1 MCVFTLYV
9 SVYMY
14 ACNYISASVYACMCV
29 RMGVRMY
36 VSFRILNSDD
46 ILRYWLLSTF
56 IIIQLTPASTLKT

>member
-14 ACNYISASVYACMCV
+14 ACNYISASVYACMC
-29 RMGVRMY
+29 VRMY

>member
-14 ACNYISASVYACMCV
+14 ACNYISASVYACMC
-29 RMGVRMY
+29 VRMY

-56 IIIQLTPASTLKT
+56 IIIQLTPASTFKT